1 MAQALIKTKFP
12 QSLGDGGFLFARKP
26 IFPYDS
32 AMSTQAKL
40 ASNTLYLTLASI
52 AQKVIAFVYFTIIAR
67 FAGVSDTGSY
77 FLALAVVSVMS
88 ALGDVGLTS
97 VLIREVSRNHDKAK
111 EWVKNVIGWKM
122 IAIPVAVIASFIVP
136 EVLNYRQELTLLIRV
151 ASLVMVAD
159 MISVSLYGALR
170 GLQSLKY
177 EAIGI
182 FIGQTLSATIGTVL
196 IFTGHA
202 TLALLIVALL
212 VGSIWNACFSAW
224 HIIRKLGAKALIPS
238 YSFGLTPIKL
248 SFAFFLAAVFVKL
261 YSYIDSITLSAVLG
275 EEAVGIY
282 AVAYKLTYA
291 FQFLPLAFVAALY
304 PTMSRFSKD
313 TETLKNVLLDAF
325 WYLGLIGFPIVFGI
339 WSLSPEIIHAF
350 YGTAF
355 EPSII
360 ALQVLIFVLLPI
372 FLDFPIGSF
381 LNATNRQA
389 TKTALMGITMMINLI
404 ANITLIPRFGV
415 LGASIASLI
424 SFTFLFVSGW
434 VIVRRILQLSEWQLV
449 KRIGGLLL
457 SAIVMAVIVV
467 ITKEFMHF
475 TLAIILGA
483 IVYGACTLFTGSL
496 TVDHLLGLK
505 RLIWKKAYVEN
516 TTPDA

>member
-1 MAQALIKTKFP
+1 
-12 QSLGDGGFLFARKP
+12 
-26 IFPYDS
+26 
-32 AMSTQAKL
+32 MSHQGKL
-40 ASNTLYLTLASI
+40 ASNTLYLTLASV
-52 AQKVIAFVYFTIIAR
+52 AQKVIAFVYFTVIAR

-88 ALGDVGLTS
+88 ALADIGLTS
-97 VLIREVSRNHDKAK
+97 VLIREVARNQEKAK
-111 EWVKNVIGWKM
+111 EWVQNVIGWKM
-122 IAIPVAVIASFIVP
+122 IAIPVAVCASFLVP
-136 EVLNYRQELTLLIRV
+136 EFMNYRPELALLIRV
-151 ASLVMVAD
+151 ASVVMVAD

-182 FIGQTLSATIGTVL
+182 FIGQILSATIGSIL

-212 VGSIWNACFSAW
+212 VGSSWNAFFSAW
-224 HIIRKLGAKALIPS
+224 NVARKLGVGALLPS
-238 YSFGLTPIKL
+238 YSFGTKPLKL
-248 SFAFFLAAVFVKL
+248 AFAFFLAAVFVKL

-275 EEAVGIY
+275 EGAVGIY

-313 TETLKNVLLDAF
+313 TEALKKVLLDAF
-325 WYLGLIGFPIVFGI
+325 WYLALIGFPIVFGI
-339 WSLSPEIIHAF
+339 WSLAPEIIHAF
-350 YGTAF
+350 YGAEF
-355 EPSII
+355 DASII
-360 ALQVLIFVLLPI
+360 ALQVLIFVLIPI

-389 TKTALMGITMMINLI
+389 TKTALMGITMVINLI
-404 ANITLIPRFGV
+404 ANLTLIPIYGV
-415 LGASIASLI
+415 LGASIASVI

-434 VIVRRILQLSEWQLV
+434 IIVRRVLYLSEMQLI
-449 KRIGGLLL
+449 KRIGGLFF
-457 SAIVMAVIVV
+457 SAFMMALTVYFVKDV
-467 ITKEFMHF
+467 MHF

-483 IVYGACTLFTGSL
+483 IIYGALAMLTGSF
-496 TVDHLLGLK
+496 TFAHLNRFKG
-505 RLIWKKAYVEN
+505 LIWKKAYVESPP
-516 TTPDA
+516 TDA